1 MLRVYS
7 DQNVIV
13 WQKSYLNF
21 VTKMLHKIYL
31 DCIKQNVWVV
41 MVPRT
46 NRILKTK
53 LQTENSDSFSFF
65 CLFDYYSQF
74 LRSTREIE
82 WWTCR
87 LLMIIYSCFWRSNA
101 RARKKKFVIASARGV
116 SFECCVCVCVCLVG
130 YILVKG
136 SSSFSS
142 LFSFLFISC
151 YLSDMH
157 FWEGSD
163 MCNVMILFPRDAEA
177 PAGGTHIGPTGR
189 CTIVKS
195 KTQHYSLESIVFIYG
210 LFFKRCR
217 TIHSCVCVARLLI
230 TFQGKTRNI
239 SQDKNKKEKSVKVE
253 PRYMAEGRIHER
265 ENTHTSIHIYNSSTD
280 IFLSSFLV
288 PRWSEC
294 V

>member
-65 CLFDYYSQF
+65 SFVWLLFPIFTIDERNRMVNVSVVDDHLQLF
-74 LRSTREIE
+74 LEVER
-82 WWTCR
+82 
-87 LLMIIYSCFWRSNA
+87 A
-101 RARKKKFVIASARGV
+101 RAQKKIRDCFCPRRFFRVL
-116 SFECCVCVCVCLVG
+116 CVCVCLVG

-177 PAGGTHIGPTGR
+177 PAGGTHWTDRTVHYREIQNTTLFTR
-189 CTIVKS
+189 V
-195 KTQHYSLESIVFIYG
+195 YSLYI
-210 LFFKRCR
+210 R
-217 TIHSCVCVARLLI
+217 A
-230 TFQGKTRNI
+230 
-239 SQDKNKKEKSVKVE
+239 
-253 PRYMAEGRIHER
+253 
-265 ENTHTSIHIYNSSTD
+265 
-280 IFLSSFLV
+280 FL
-288 PRWSEC
+288 
-294 V
+294 

>member
-116 SFECCVCVCVCLVG
+116 SFECCVCVSVLLVISLWRALLLFPPFFHSFLSRVICRICIFERVLICVMWW
-130 YILVKG
+130 
-136 SSSFSS
+136 SSSLETLRRPREGHTSDRPDGALSWNPKHNIIHSS
-142 LFSFLFISC
+142 L
-151 YLSDMH
+151 
-157 FWEGSD
+157 
-163 MCNVMILFPRDAEA
+163 
-177 PAGGTHIGPTGR
+177 
-189 CTIVKS
+189 
-195 KTQHYSLESIVFIYG
+195 
-210 LFFKRCR
+210 
-217 TIHSCVCVARLLI
+217 
-230 TFQGKTRNI
+230 
-239 SQDKNKKEKSVKVE
+239 
-253 PRYMAEGRIHER
+253 
-265 ENTHTSIHIYNSSTD
+265 
-280 IFLSSFLV
+280 
-288 PRWSEC
+288 
-294 V
+294 